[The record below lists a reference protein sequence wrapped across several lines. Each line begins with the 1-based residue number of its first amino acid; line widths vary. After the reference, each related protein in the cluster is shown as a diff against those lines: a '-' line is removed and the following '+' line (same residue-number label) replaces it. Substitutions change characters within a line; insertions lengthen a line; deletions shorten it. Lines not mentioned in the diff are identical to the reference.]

1 MRKGMGFC
9 TGCRKADELMEKK
22 HEFKFNIGLN
32 QKNPD
37 HVRVAEIL
45 NRLGRGKAEYVVKAV
60 LAYENQGV
68 ESVSGVAV
76 SYEELENLVRRI
88 LKEQASGKTGGGE
101 KQFEVA
107 ETEGKRLDE
116 QDRKSGELDSDDM
129 GDVLKA
135 LAGFR
140 GSV

>member
-1 MRKGMGFC
+1 
-9 TGCRKADELMEKK
+9 MEKK

-32 QKNPD
+32 RNNPD

-76 SYEELENLVRRI
+76 SYEELEMLVRRI
-88 LKEQASGKTGGGE
+88 LKEQVSGKSGREE
-101 KQFEVA
+101 KQFEVV

-116 QDRKSGELDSDDM
+116 QDRKSGELNSDDM
-129 GDVLKA
+129 GEVLKA